1 LPVSRWFDFDVPGR
15 YTLEIEY
22 TRPFVSDGRLPFP
35 LPPGHRMVIDVAPR
49 DAAGL
54 QRICSGLENK
64 SMELPTSAES
74 YESAA
79 TLSHI
84 KDPVAVPFLA
94 RLLAAREKMAPGLVG
109 GLQAIANEAA
119 VDALISFA
127 NDELEERRLLAR
139 GALSRI
145 ESKTKDAMIR
155 LKIERALK

>member
-1 LPVSRWFDFDVPGR
+1 
-15 YTLEIEY
+15 
-22 TRPFVSDGRLPFP
+22 
-35 LPPGHRMVIDVAPR
+35 
-49 DAAGL
+49 
-54 QRICSGLENK
+54 
-64 SMELPTSAES
+64 MELSNSAQTIES
-74 YESAA
+74 TW

-94 RLLAAREKMAPGLVG
+94 RLLAAREKLAPDLVR
-109 GLQAIANEAA
+109 GLQAIADEAA

-155 LKIERALK
+155 LKIEQALK

>member
-1 LPVSRWFDFDVPGR
+1 
-15 YTLEIEY
+15 
-22 TRPFVSDGRLPFP
+22 
-35 LPPGHRMVIDVAPR
+35 MVIDVAPR

-54 QRICSGLENK
+54 QRICSDLENK
-64 SMELPTSAES
+64 AMELSNSAQTIES
-74 YESAA
+74 TW

-94 RLLAAREKMAPGLVG
+94 RLLAAREKLAPDLVR
-109 GLQAIANEAA
+109 GLQAIADEAA

-155 LKIERALK
+155 LKIEQALK